1 MLDIKGSIVA
11 LVTPMKEDGSVN
23 YEKLEELLEYQIKNS
38 TDAILIIGTTGE
50 SPTLSHEEDEEV
62 VKFTVNKVNHRVPV
76 IVGSSSNCTET
87 SVTQSK
93 KFERLGA
100 DALLIITPYYN
111 ETNEED

>member
-23 YEKLEELLEYQIKNS
+23 YDKLGELLEYQIKNS

-62 VKFTVNKVNHRVPV
+62 VNVSASFS
-76 IVGSSSNCTET
+76 ILSFILSIS
-87 SVTQSK
+87 
-93 KFERLGA
+93 
-100 DALLIITPYYN
+100 
-111 ETNEED
+111 